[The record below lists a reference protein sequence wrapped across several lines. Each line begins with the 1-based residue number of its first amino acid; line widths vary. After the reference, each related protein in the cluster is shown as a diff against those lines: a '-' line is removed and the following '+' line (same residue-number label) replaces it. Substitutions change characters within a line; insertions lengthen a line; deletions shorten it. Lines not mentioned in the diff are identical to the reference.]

1 MTSQERGALHPGGL
15 HRGYRTGARLPLW
28 FVVESVCFR
37 CCSLSIATFFPE
49 RATVAPGNNR
59 DKEHLMLDVVMLALG
74 LGFFLAAVGYA
85 HASEEDENDPRLFTR
100 RPRRCRL
107 AVFLDVRPASA

>member
-1 MTSQERGALHPGGL
+1 
-15 HRGYRTGARLPLW
+15 
-28 FVVESVCFR
+28 
-37 CCSLSIATFFPE
+37 
-49 RATVAPGNNR
+49 
-59 DKEHLMLDVVMLALG
+59 MLDVVMLALG

-107 AVFLDVRPASA
+107 AVFLDVRPAAARAILTPVWFRQDAHMVAAGALMTPTSMHVPVEEEIEINLP

>member
-1 MTSQERGALHPGGL
+1 MGSTEVIEQERDFRSGSIVLK
-15 HRGYRTGARLPLW
+15 TSV
-28 FVVESVCFR
+28 FVVALDPSQ
-37 CCSLSIATFFPE
+37 SSFPE
-49 RATVAPGNNR
+49 RTTVAPGNNR

-107 AVFLDVRPASA
+107 AVFLDVRPAAA